1 MLGIPTAAECRAW
14 ANVSTAAIPDADLEA
29 IRQAELDI
37 QALTC
42 EVPTDPDPNT
52 GLEATYPAA
61 LARALLRRTQ
71 RQCAARNIPLG
82 YFTDVAAEYGPQ
94 QLSSWDAEVSR
105 LESSYRQ
112 HVVA

>member
-1 MLGIPTAAECRAW
+1 MQGIPTVEDCRDW
-14 ANVSTAAIPDADLEA
+14 ARVSVEAVTDADLGV
-29 IRQAELDI
+29 IRQSELDI

-42 EVPTDPDPNT
+42 ELPDDPDA
-52 GLEATYPAA
+52 GGQEATYPPA
-61 LARALLRRTQ
+61 LARALLRRVQ

-82 YFTDVAAEYGPQ
+82 FFTDTVAEFGPQ

-112 HVVA
+112 HVVS